1 MLFAALVNI
10 AAAYISYHHPLWDFN
25 ADALASSET
34 TVEMLNTF
42 IAMPATVLV
51 FPAATPRGPL
61 RQARYILVW
70 VALFASVETADTLL
84 GGICYFN
91 GWSLTRSIAFDGVM
105 FSILRLHHLR
115 PAAAWLA
122 TFVVGAF
129 IIVAFGFLTAEMK
142 GPADKSRGV
151 SAALTVCHRPRL
163 RRKAWRNN
171 FPVPRGNLWLPLTW
185 ANATA

>member
-1 MLFAALVNI
+1 MRVGGFLQPPTVILLFRIGLMTGFLLAAWRWGDWRRWRLYYPTMLFAALVNI

-42 IAMPATVLV
+42 IVMPATVLV
-51 FPAATPRGPL
+51 FLSRYPAAGPL

-142 GPADKSRGV
+142 
-151 SAALTVCHRPRL
+151 
-163 RRKAWRNN
+163 
-171 FPVPRGNLWLPLTW
+171 
-185 ANATA
+185 